1 MKRHGD
7 NPISRSGSE
16 VFVSQSREWLT
27 ERLAYLPQVCLVFDQ
42 ELPQSAAPNENFE
55 EPDGLTAV
63 LLTMIKIVLTGAISF
78 ASPSQ

>member
-16 VFVSQSREWLT
+16 VFVSQSREWVT
-27 ERLAYLPQVCLVFDQ
+27 ERLAYVPQVCLVFDE
-42 ELPQSAAPNENFE
+42 ELPQSAAPHENLE
-55 EPDGLTAV
+55 DPDGLTAA

-78 ASPSQ
+78 VSPSQ

>member
-1 MKRHGD
+1 MKRHGG

-27 ERLAYLPQVCLVFDQ
+27 ERLAYVPQVCLVFDE
-42 ELPQSAAPNENFE
+42 ELPQSAPPNENFE
-55 EPDGLTAV
+55 DPEGLTAA

>member
-16 VFVSQSREWLT
+16 VFASQSREWLT
-27 ERLAYLPQVCLVFDQ
+27 ERLAYVPQVRLVFDE
-42 ELPQSAAPNENFE
+42 ELPQSAAPTENSE
-55 EPDGLTAV
+55 DPDGLTAA